1 MADAISTDPNEA
13 NAARQELADLFTAM
27 QLEVSVTVAADDGE
41 RVLLEV
47 QGDDTSFVI
56 GKKGTTLD
64 ALQYVLNRIAA
75 QKKLLERAIHVD
87 AAGFR
92 ERKAD
97 QLTELAQKLAEQARR
112 TKRPVRAEPMPPHDR
127 RIVHLALANE
137 TDLETRSE
145 GEEPMRRVVVVL
157 R

>member
-1 MADAISTDPNEA
+1 MADEISNEA
-13 NAARQELADLFTAM
+13 TAAQAELASLFEQM
-27 QLEVSVTVAADDGE
+27 KLSVTVTVGAEDGE

-47 QGDDTSFVI
+47 DGEDAGFVI
-56 GKKGTTLD
+56 GKKGQTLD
-64 ALQYVLNRIAA
+64 AVQYVLNRIAA

-87 AAGFR
+87 AAGYR
-92 ERKAD
+92 GRRAD
-97 QLTELAQKLAEQARR
+97 SLTELAQRLAEQARR
-112 TKRPVRAEPMPPHDR
+112 TKRPVRAEPMPPQDR

-145 GEEPMRRVVVVL
+145 GDEPMRRVVVLL